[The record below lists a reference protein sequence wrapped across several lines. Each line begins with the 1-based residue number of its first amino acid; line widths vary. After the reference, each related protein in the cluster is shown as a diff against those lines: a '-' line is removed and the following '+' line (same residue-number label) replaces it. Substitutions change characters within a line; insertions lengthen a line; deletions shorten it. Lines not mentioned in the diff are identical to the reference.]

1 MAKFE
6 QGAAV
11 KLYHNNSQKLETQSF
26 GIQVDGGKIEIL
38 GTEGGESQLQLSADE
53 GDDNDDNWRL
63 IAHVDN
69 ALDIGNLAS
78 GTWEKNIRLV
88 GNGACEL
95 YFNNSK
101 KVETTTSGVNFT
113 GDVVSSEWFKSTA
126 TGEGLHNTA
135 TNMKFFSQGSNET
148 RLYHAA
154 NAQIK
159 LSFRGSGD
167 VLRGAVS
174 ADANGMSILTAG
186 SAEQKG
192 VRCITD
198 GATEFY
204 HSGTLKCETQSF
216 GLEVHGGKVEIK
228 GTEGGE
234 AQLLLAADEGD
245 DNDDVWRMIAM
256 TNNLMEIGNT
266 HGGSW
271 ETNAKFEGG
280 GSCYFYENNIRKMR
294 TVSDGIQVEGGE
306 GQKAIV
312 TLMADEGDDAASDY
326 WRMVADTDATYR
338 IQQYNGS
345 AWATHVQVSNS
356 WLNLESV
363 EGNQGSATLKLKKNS
378 AASNVQST
386 MITFEVGNQGRGKI
400 VASSSDGSSPQFSS
414 WSDRRLSLIHISEPT
429 RPERRW

>member
-1 MAKFE
+1 M
-6 QGAAV
+6 
-11 KLYHNNSQKLETQSF
+11 H
-26 GIQVDGGKIEIL
+26 
-38 GTEGGESQLQLSADE
+38 
-53 GDDNDDNWRL
+53 
-63 IAHVDN
+63 
-69 ALDIGNLAS
+69 
-78 GTWEKNIRLV
+78 
-88 GNGACEL
+88 
-95 YFNNSK
+95 
-101 KVETTTSGVNFT
+101 
-113 GDVVSSEWFKSTA
+113 
-126 TGEGLHNTA
+126 
-135 TNMKFFSQGSNET
+135 
-148 RLYHAA
+148 
-154 NAQIK
+154 
-159 LSFRGSGD
+159 
-167 VLRGAVS
+167 
-174 ADANGMSILTAG
+174 ILTAG
-186 SAEQKG
+186 SSEQKG
-192 VRCITD
+192 IRCITD
-198 GATEFY
+198 GATELY

-256 TNNLMEIGNT
+256 TNNLMELGNT
-266 HGGSW
+266 HGGTW

-338 IQQYNGS
+338 IEQYDGS
-345 AWATHVQVSNS
+345 GWATHVQVSNS
-356 WLNLESV
+356 WMNLVSV

-400 VASSSDGSSPQFSS
+400 VSSHSDASSPQFSS
-414 WSDRRLSLIHISEPT
+414 WSDRRLKTNFRNYTGGYDKIKAIPVKLYDEVRTGQTDRVGWIADEFQTVFPEAVEGTKDAVDSDGNPEYQSLAQGTIFPDVVQALQAAIAKIEVLEAEVAALKSS
-429 RPERRW
+429 